1 MTVITNPP
9 ITAEVLFDQISE
21 SYEDAYGDNVG
32 LNTAFARLNEYHEPG
47 SSVLD
52 VGCGPGGPASRLAKA
67 GFNVTGIDVSQKMID
82 FCQKNFPGTF
92 HKADMTTYDPSQ
104 QFDAVVSLFNLF
116 QASYTTTYSM
126 VFKMAS
132 WLRPGGTFILGTI
145 AAEDYTQDKAALRTA
160 RQNQYIENFDAE
172 FMGRVIPVT
181 FLTMSGWLSIVQQA
195 GLFIQIVDHCGF
207 EIKGCGRREKHLFI
221 TARKLNLEP
230 LFGPYPLPTFRR
242 RPHLLSEGAWKPF
255 AERLTRHE
263 FDAVLKAVESNK
275 EVLDIGSG
283 HGELPVAI
291 AKQLGK
297 AYAIEPNGDRNELL
311 VSNSAQSSVEIRQG
325 TAEKLPFEDNKFD
338 AAVALWILHYVDDLE
353 QSLAEMARVVDP
365 TAPNARI
372 VIVQGAPD
380 NEVVNLINKACAS
393 IAQEGML
400 PGESAIDHQGFLL
413 ATAARV
419 FTRHGFGDVSVARVD
434 AHCNF
439 PEDDLSVRCSKAT
452 DVLTDFWYKDH
463 PRNGD
468 MKEAFPP
475 ILREHFASRPLEV
488 GDQAVILIAKPTS
501 HSR

>member
-1 MTVITNPP
+1 MTVITKPT
-9 ITAEVLFDQISE
+9 ITAEALFDQISE
-21 SYEDAYGDNVG
+21 AYEDAYGGNEG
-32 LNTAFARLNEYHEPG
+32 LRTAFARLNDYHEAG

-52 VGCGPGGPASRLAKA
+52 IGCGPGGPASRLIKA
-67 GFNVTGIDVSQKMID
+67 GFQVTGIDISQKMVD
-82 FCQKNFPGTF
+82 FCQKSFPGTF
-92 HKADMTTYDPSQ
+92 HKADMTKYEPSQ
-104 QFDAVVSLFNLF
+104 QFDAIVSLFNLF

-132 WLRPGGTFILGTI
+132 WLRPGGTLILGTI
-145 AAEDYTQDKAALRTA
+145 AAEDYIQDKAALSTA
-160 RQNQYIENFDAE
+160 RKHQYIENYDAN

-181 FLTMSGWLSIVQQA
+181 FLTMSMWLNVVQQA
-195 GLFIQIVDHCGF
+195 GLFIQVVDRCDF
-207 EIKGCGRREKHLFI
+207 EIKGFEHKENHLFI
-221 TARKLNLEP
+221 TARKMKLEP

-297 AYAIEPNGDRNELL
+297 AYAIEPNGDRNEVLTN
-311 VSNSAQSSVEIRQG
+311 NSAQSSVKIRQG

-353 QSLAEMARVVDP
+353 QSLTEMTRVVDA

-380 NEVVNLINKACAS
+380 NEVVNLINKACAP
-393 IAQEGML
+393 IAQQGML
-400 PGESAIDHQGFLL
+400 AEESSIDHQGFLL

-419 FTRHGFGDVSVARVD
+419 FATHGFGNISVARVD

-439 PEDDLSVRCSKAT
+439 PEEDLSVRCTKAA

-463 PRNGD
+463 PRNSE
-468 MKEAFPP
+468 MKEAFQPV
-475 ILREHFASRPLEV
+475 LKEHFANRPLEV
-488 GDQAVILIAKPTS
+488 GDQAVILIAKPTV
-501 HSR
+501 RQ